1 VKKLRED
8 PKRHGTER
16 SIQENLNI
24 CKYLIVYGAN
34 MSPNCS
40 LSSPLSQSQ
49 KAVWS
54 LINKGFSVSSIADRL
69 NTTRQYVNQTRLT
82 AEAKLSTTLLEVAR
96 ANDLQVT
103 RLDPK
108 EAILL
113 GYHPALKRKAVVTYS
128 TNHGIKVWYWHDNPE
143 EITNEDFLRQTRE
156 YLLDIAKERGVQVED
171 AKIHPAKLAHAI
183 FSKLVPE
190 VKA

>member
-1 VKKLRED
+1 
-8 PKRHGTER
+8 
-16 SIQENLNI
+16 
-24 CKYLIVYGAN
+24 
-34 MSPNCS
+34 MSPSCS

-54 LINKGFSVSSIADRL
+54 LVSKGFAVSKIAEKL

-82 AEAKLSTTLLEVAR
+82 AEAKLSTALLEVAQ

-103 RLDPK
+103 RLYPK

-113 GYHPALKRKAVVTYS
+113 GYHPGLKRKAIVTYS

-143 EITNEDFLRQTRE
+143 EVTNEDFLRQTRE
-156 YLLDIAKERGVQVED
+156 YLLDLARERGIQLECATDV
-171 AKIHPAKLAHAI
+171 HPAKLAHII

-190 VKA
+190 VES